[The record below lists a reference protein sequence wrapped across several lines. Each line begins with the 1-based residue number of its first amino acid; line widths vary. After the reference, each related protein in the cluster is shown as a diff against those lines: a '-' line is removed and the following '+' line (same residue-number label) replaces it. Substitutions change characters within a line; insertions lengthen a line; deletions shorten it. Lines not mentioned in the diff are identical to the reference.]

1 MAKKES
7 QFQRELIK
15 EIKETFPGCVVLKND
30 PNYIQG
36 MPDLTILHGDRWA
49 VLEVKRDKGA
59 RHQPNQDYYVGMLDD
74 MSFSSFVYPENK
86 EEVLHGLQQAFRSRG

>member
-49 VLEVKRDKGA
+49 VLEVKRDKEA
-59 RHQPNQDYYVGMLDD
+59 HHQPNQDYYVGMLDD

>member
-49 VLEVKRDKGA
+49 VLEVKRDKGSH
-59 RHQPNQDYYVGMLDD
+59 HQPNQDYYVGMLDD

>member
-49 VLEVKRDKGA
+49 VLEVKRDNGA
-59 RHQPNQDYYVGMLDD
+59 HHQPNQDYYVGMLDG

-86 EEVLHGLQQAFRSRG
+86 EEVLHGLQQAFRSRR

>member
-59 RHQPNQDYYVGMLDD
+59 LHQPNQDYYVGMLDD

>member
-49 VLEVKRDKGA
+49 VLEVKPDKGA
-59 RHQPNQDYYVGMLDD
+59 HQQPNQDYYVGMLDD

-86 EEVLHGLQQAFRSRG
+86 EEVIHGLQQAFRSRG

>member
-49 VLEVKRDKGA
+49 ALEVKRDKGA
-59 RHQPNQDYYVGMLDD
+59 HHQPNQDYYVGMLDD